1 MSKLLRDGHVA
12 VLYSPGFG
20 SCWYD
25 PGFPSCLTD
34 QTVVDWV
41 LAGKPK
47 SQLKEIE
54 TYLALAYGED
64 FLTDGLRQLA
74 VSWIPEGI
82 RFVVHDYDGSEY
94 ILREDL
100 MPWIVA

>member
-1 MSKLLRDGHVA
+1 MSKLVTDGHVA

-25 PGFPSCLTD
+25 PSFPSCLTD
-34 QTVVDWV
+34 PAVVDWV

-47 SQLKEIE
+47 SQLREII
-54 TYLALAYGED
+54 TYLALAYGEE
-64 FLTDGLRQLA
+64 FGIGGLDQLA
-74 VSWIPEGI
+74 VSWIPEGT

-94 ILREDL
+94 ILREDK
-100 MPWIVA
+100 MPWSVA

>member
-1 MSKLLRDGHVA
+1 
-12 VLYSPGFG
+12 
-20 SCWYD
+20 
-25 PGFPSCLTD
+25 
-34 QTVVDWV
+34 VVDWV

-54 TYLALAYGED
+54 TYLALAYGKD
-64 FLTDGLRQLA
+64 FLTGGMCQLA
-74 VSWIPEGI
+74 VSWIPEGT

-94 ILREDL
+94 ILREDQ